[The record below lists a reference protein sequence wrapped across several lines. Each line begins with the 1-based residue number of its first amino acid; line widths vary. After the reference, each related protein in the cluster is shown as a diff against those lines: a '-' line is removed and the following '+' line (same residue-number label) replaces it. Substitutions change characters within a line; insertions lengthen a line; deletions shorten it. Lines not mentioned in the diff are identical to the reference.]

1 MTETGAA
8 PPEPEPEPER
18 PSLGW
23 RLVKSVFAPDVLQD
37 GGRDAPL
44 SPRGKLLF
52 RGVVA
57 VLVLAIAVLFVITL
71 AAR

>member
-1 MTETGAA
+1 VTDPTD
-8 PPEPEPEPER
+8 PPEQGPPPKD
-18 PSLGW
+18 SLGW
-23 RLVKSVFAPDVLQD
+23 RLVRSVFAPDVLQD
-37 GGRDAPL
+37 GGQDAPL

-57 VLVLAIAVLFVITL
+57 VLVLAIAALFVITL